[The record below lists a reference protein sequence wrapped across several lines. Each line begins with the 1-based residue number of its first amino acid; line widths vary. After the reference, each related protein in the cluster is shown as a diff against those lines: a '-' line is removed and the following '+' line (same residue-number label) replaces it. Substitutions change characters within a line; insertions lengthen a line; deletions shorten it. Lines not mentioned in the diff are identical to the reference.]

1 MSSYT
6 VLARRYR
13 SQTFDDVVGQE
24 HIARTLKAAIETNR
38 VAHAYLFSG
47 TRGVG
52 KTSMARIFA
61 AALAAPEAV
70 PGVTVHEELQSDA
83 PAEVQQR
90 LAQAILAGSDDMDV
104 VEIDGAS
111 NRRVEEARDL
121 IAKASIVGSGRSRF
135 KIYIIDEVHML
146 TREAFNTLL
155 KTMEEPPAHVKF
167 ILCTTEPHKVPATIQ
182 SRCQRFDFRNIAT
195 SRIADHLRAIL
206 ETEKI
211 EAEPVVI
218 QEIARLGAGSMR
230 DALSL
235 LDRLIA
241 AGSDTLDEDLLQ
253 QLLGLPNRALVAQL
267 VDAFLAGDAGAAINK
282 ADELLGRG
290 FAIDQV
296 FEVLIEHLRHLL
308 IAAAC
313 GGESDLLDLTDDE
326 KAEVAR
332 QGAEFDTSAI
342 THMIIL
348 CENAQRQCKQ
358 STTARALFD
367 ATIARLAMTQHLA
380 DLPRLVEAL
389 TSGDGRTAAPPAAGR
404 GGRGAGAGAPA
415 KKVDRPDADHREPL
429 ASPPSARPSAPS
441 PAAPPANAALRNNGA
456 AAEPRTDPGPAAPEQ
471 TDAAAPPPVDV
482 NDPAAVW
489 QRVRQLAEPSPG
501 LMGMISMLQLRA
513 LSETQADIVLTEPKS
528 ADFVRQRLRR
538 VAEVLQRATGKRLRV
553 ELIVDET
560 AADAAPRPPVERAA
574 LSPEERAAAEKLPL
588 VKTAMELFNA
598 HVVAVRDTAPPN
610 PNTPS

>member
-1 MSSYT
+1 MSYT

-38 VAHAYLFSG
+38 VAHAYLFCG

-61 AALAAPEAV
+61 AALAAPAAIA
-70 PGVTVHEELQSDA
+70 GVKSHADLKSDA
-83 PAEVQQR
+83 AAAVQKR
-90 LAQAILAGSDDMDV
+90 LADAILAGNDDMDV
-104 VEIDGAS
+104 IEIDGAS
-111 NRRVEEARDL
+111 NRGVDEARDL

-146 TREAFNTLL
+146 TREAFNALL

-195 SRIADHLRAIL
+195 TRIAEHLKAIL
-206 ETEKI
+206 ASEKI
-211 EAEPVVI
+211 EAEPVVV
-218 QEIARLGAGSMR
+218 QEVARLGAGSMR

-241 AGSDTLDEDLLQ
+241 AGSDKLDEDLLQ

-267 VDAFLAGDAGAAINK
+267 VDAFLAADAGAALAS
-282 ADELLGRG
+282 ADELLARG

-296 FEVLIEHLRHLL
+296 FEVLIEHLRHML
-308 IAAAC
+308 IASAC
-313 GGESDLLDLTDDE
+313 GGESTLLDLTEEE
-326 KAEVAR
+326 KAEVVR
-332 QGAEFDTSAI
+332 QGSEFDTSAI
-342 THMIIL
+342 THMLIL

-367 ATIARLAMTQHLA
+367 ATIARLAMTQQLA

-389 TSGDGRTAAPPAAGR
+389 RGAGDGRAGPADAAAGGATRKKVERSDADRREPAGSPHVRPAASSTAAGR
-404 GGRGAGAGAPA
+404 GSRCE
-415 KKVDRPDADHREPL
+415 PDQSDGVA
-429 ASPPSARPSAPS
+429 ASPHE
-441 PAAPPANAALRNNGA
+441 PAQSAAL
-456 AAEPRTDPGPAAPEQ
+456 PPLDL
-471 TDAAAPPPVDV
+471 TDA
-482 NDPAAVW
+482 AAVW
-489 QRVRQLAEPSPG
+489 QRVRDLAEPSPG
-501 LMGMISMLQLRA
+501 LMGMISMLHLRL
-513 LSETQADIVLTEPKS
+513 LSEEKAEIVLTEPRS
-528 ADFVRQRLRR
+528 ADFVRQRLKR
-538 VAEVLQRATGKRLRV
+538 VAEVLERATGRKLRL
-553 ELIVDET
+553 ELSVDV
-560 AADAAPRPPVERAA
+560 DAANAPPSASVPHAA

-588 VKTAMELFNA
+588 VKTAMELFGA
-598 HVVAVRDTAPPN
+598 HIVAVRDAP
-610 PNTPS
+610 TE